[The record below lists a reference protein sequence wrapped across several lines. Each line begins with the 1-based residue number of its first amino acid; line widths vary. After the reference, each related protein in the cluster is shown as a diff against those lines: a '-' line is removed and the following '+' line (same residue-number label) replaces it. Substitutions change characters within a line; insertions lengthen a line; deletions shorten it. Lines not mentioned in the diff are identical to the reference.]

1 MPTRSLLVILISLLF
16 LNAQE
21 PLPTPAEPSAGA
33 DTGSAFRLP
42 SSSGSSSQPQAY
54 DKVITKDAKSKP
66 GLFTVH
72 EVKDKYYYEIPK
84 TDLDKEFLFVTQIAR
99 TTMGVGYGGQFVA
112 ERVVRW
118 ERHANKINLREV
130 NYEVVADPKT
140 PISLAVKAA
149 NNDTIIMSFPIAAF
163 GKEPG
168 KEKEKAK
175 AKDKDDEGAEAQKE
189 ENEDDQS
196 AEKPALAAKPA
207 ASEKPA
213 KEVAGKDGAAKPA
226 AGKETAK
233 TTRPAARD
241 YKETGR
247 EPSIIIEVTR
257 LFTSD
262 VFELSARQRLN
273 ATTMDASRS
282 YVERISPYPENIEV
296 ESTHTYTRMSTPTAL
311 RTENPFTAGGMH
323 PGSATVVLHHSM
335 VKLPEHP
342 MTPRLFDERVGF
354 FSVRQLDYGRDE
366 HRAPRRIY
374 ITRWRLE
381 KKDPA
386 AALSEPVKPIVY
398 YIDAATPSKWV
409 PYMIR
414 GVESWQKAFEAA
426 GFKNAII
433 AKPAPT
439 AEQDPNFSPEDVR
452 YSVIRWLPSTVEN
465 AMGPHVSDPRTGEI
479 LNADVQFYH
488 NVMNLQR
495 DWYFLQAGPLDPRA
509 QKLPLPDDLMG
520 RLIEY
525 VCAHEVGHT
534 LGFQHNMKA
543 SSLYPQEKVRD
554 KEWVKKM
561 GHTPSIMDYSRFNY
575 VAQPEDGIDVADL
588 VPSVGPYD
596 VWATHWG
603 YQPIADASTADDEK
617 STLDKWAREQDTTPW
632 YRFSTPGA
640 AGSDPGELTE
650 AVGDADALKST
661 ALGVKNLQR
670 IARMMLTATTTQ
682 KGDPYEDLSE
692 LYGRMLGQWT
702 LEMNHV
708 VALVGGFESQQK
720 NIGQEGVI
728 FAPVPK
734 ARQTAAVAFLNDNA
748 FATPQWAID
757 RDILRRIEPLG
768 AISRVAN
775 AQRSVLGNLLNSA
788 RFAMLI
794 EQDALDGS
802 AAYRPVD
809 FLAAVRHGVWR
820 EIENPQT
827 PIDAYRRQLQRN
839 YLDLVNAKIN
849 GAVVSLPAALPPGL
863 LAFFASSG
871 DEKPF
876 YRAELRA
883 LNTSVAAALPR
894 TTDRTTRVH
903 LEGVRDQIAR
913 ILDPKFSPMQGAGA
927 PEIRIF
933 ADQWSAQPRPADN
946 NDLQTDDCWPDYAIK
961 P

>member
-1 MPTRSLLVILISLLF
+1 MTAAARSVLAFPIAFFLLT
-16 LNAQE
+16 AQD
-21 PLPTPAEPSAGA
+21 PPPTPSEPPAGA
-33 DTGSAFRLP
+33 ETGAMPRLP
-42 SSSGSSSQPQAY
+42 MGSSSQQPQAY
-54 DKVITKDAKSKP
+54 DKVITKDAKSKT
-66 GLFTVH
+66 GVFTVH
-72 EVKDKYYYEIPK
+72 EIKDKYYYEIPK
-84 TDLDKEFLFVTQIAR
+84 SELNREFLFVTQIAR
-99 TTMGVGYGGQFVA
+99 TTLGVGYGGQFVS

-118 ERHANKINLREV
+118 ERHADKINLREV

-140 PISLAVKAA
+140 PISLAVQAA
-149 NNDTIIMSFPIAAF
+149 NNDSIVMSFPIAAF

-168 KEKEKAK
+168 TDKDKDKDKEKESTE
-175 AKDKDDEGAEAQKE
+175 AKDE
-189 ENEDDQS
+189 
-196 AEKPALAAKPA
+196 PP
-207 ASEKPA
+207 SEKPA
-213 KEVAGKDGAAKPA
+213 KDAAAKPA
-226 AGKETAK
+226 AGKPAK
-233 TTRPAARD
+233 PAKPEIKE
-241 YKETGR
+241 YKETGH

-273 ATTMDASRS
+273 ASTMDATRS
-282 YVERISPYPENIEV
+282 YIERISPYPENIEV
-296 ESTHTYTRMSTPTAL
+296 ESTHTYTRMATPAGAA
-311 RTENPFTAGGMH
+311 RTENPITVGGMR

-342 MTPRLFDERVGF
+342 MTPRLFDERVGY
-354 FSVRQLDYGRDE
+354 FSVRQMDYSRDE
-366 HRAPRRIY
+366 QRAPKRTY

-381 KKDPA
+381 KKDPG

-398 YIDAATPSKWV
+398 YIDAATPTKWV

-439 AEQDPNFSPEDVR
+439 ADQDPNFSPEDVR
-452 YSVIRWLPSTVEN
+452 YSVIRWLPSTIEN

-479 LNADVQFYH
+479 LNADIQFYH

-495 DWYFLQAGPLDPRA
+495 DWYFLQVGPLDPRA

-520 RLIEY
+520 RLVEF

-588 VPSVGPYD
+588 VPTVGPYD
-596 VWATHWG
+596 IWATRWG
-603 YQPIADASTADDEK
+603 YQPIADAKAPDDEK
-617 STLDKWAREQDTTPW
+617 STLDEWAREQDKTPW
-632 YRFSTPGA
+632 YRFSTAGA

-650 AVGDADALKST
+650 AVGDGDALKST

-670 IARMMLTATTTQ
+670 VAHMMLTATTTQ

-708 VALVGGFESQQK
+708 VALVGGLESQQK
-720 NIGQEGVI
+720 NIGQEGVV
-728 FAPVPK
+728 FTPVAK
-734 ARQTAAVAFLNDNA
+734 VRQAAAVAFLNDNA

-757 RDILRRIEPLG
+757 KEILRRIEPLG
-768 AISRVAN
+768 AINRVGS

-788 RFAMLI
+788 RFARLV

-802 AAYRPVD
+802 AAYKPVD
-809 FLAAVRHGVWR
+809 FLAAVRHGIWR
-820 EIENPQT
+820 EIETPQAT
-827 PIDAYRRQLQRN
+827 IDAYRRQLQRN
-839 YLDLVNAKIN
+839 YLDLVNTKIN
-849 GAVVSLPAALPPGL
+849 GSAPTLPAGLPAGFPI
-863 LAFFASSG
+863 AIFASSG

-876 YRAELRA
+876 YRGELHA
-883 LNTSVAAALPR
+883 LSASIAAAIAR

-903 LEGVRDQIAR
+903 LEGARDQIAR
-913 ILDPKFSPMQGAGA
+913 ILDPKFNPMQGSGA
-927 PEIRIF
+927 AEIRIF
-933 ADQWSAQPRPADN
+933 GDRWSGVSLSSPDGDPNAPWQ
-946 NDLQTDDCWPDYAIK
+946 QVEDCWPDYEMR